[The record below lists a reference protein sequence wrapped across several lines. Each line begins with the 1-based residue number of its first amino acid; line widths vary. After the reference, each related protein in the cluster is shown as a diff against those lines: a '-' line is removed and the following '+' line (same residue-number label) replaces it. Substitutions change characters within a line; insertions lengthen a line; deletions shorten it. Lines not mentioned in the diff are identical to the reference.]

1 MTYTVP
7 DVFDRTVAEGERRL
21 NRRWPELLATG
32 AMGGIDVSVGVLALL
47 AVRSQTNNAIA
58 SSLAFGVGFIALT
71 LANSELFTENFLVPI
86 AALVAAR
93 STVARLLRLWVAAM
107 VMNLLGGWLMAGII
121 IGALPSLKPTA
132 VELATHYTRLGI
144 GWTSFAGALLGG
156 AVITLMTW
164 MDQSTEAVGARLTA
178 AVAAAFLLAIGPL
191 NHAIVVSIL
200 MFTAL
205 HAGAPFGYA
214 DWLGMLG
221 WITVGNIVGGLGL
234 VTLLRLIQVGRAKIA
249 EEQQRARPP
258 DQQQAPTR
266 R

>member
-1 MTYTVP
+1 
-7 DVFDRTVAEGERRL
+7 
-21 NRRWPELLATG
+21 
-32 AMGGIDVSVGVLALL
+32 
-47 AVRSQTNNAIA
+47 
-58 SSLAFGVGFIALT
+58 
-71 LANSELFTENFLVPI
+71 
-86 AALVAAR
+86 
-93 STVARLLRLWVAAM
+93 
-107 VMNLLGGWLMAGII
+107 
-121 IGALPSLKPTA
+121 
-132 VELATHYTRLGI
+132 
-144 GWTSFAGALLGG
+144 
-156 AVITLMTW
+156 
-164 MDQSTEAVGARLTA
+164 
-178 AVAAAFLLAIGPL
+178 VAAAFLLAIGPL